1 MDDFAVCTKARESD
15 GHILVKLDGNL
26 RRTDVAKSDRDKL
39 GRKRSVR
46 AQLYHKHCDKALPAP
61 ANQEFRVCWMIR
73 VFGCLI
79 LDLLQH
85 QGPLVVKC
93 FCLFKQATK
102 SFSIFPMAYKMSTGK
117 SRNDSSDS
125 LSNE

>member
-1 MDDFAVCTKARESD
+1 MDDFAVCTQARESD

-26 RRTDVAKSDRDKL
+26 GRRDVAKSDRDKL

-46 AQLYHKHCDKALPAP
+46 PQLDHQYCDKALPAP
-61 ANQEFRVCWMIR
+61 ANQEFRVCWMVR
-73 VFGCLI
+73 VFGCLV

-85 QGPLVVKC
+85 QGPLVVKY
-93 FCLFKQATK
+93 FCLFKQPTK
-102 SFSIFPMAYKMSTGK
+102 SYSIFPMAYKANTGK
-117 SRNDSSDS
+117 SRNGTSDS